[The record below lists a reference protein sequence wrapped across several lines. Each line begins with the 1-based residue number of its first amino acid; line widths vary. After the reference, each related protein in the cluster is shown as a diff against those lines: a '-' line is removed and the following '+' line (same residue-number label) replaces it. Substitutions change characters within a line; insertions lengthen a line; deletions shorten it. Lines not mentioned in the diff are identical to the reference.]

1 MSAVVD
7 AAVTTALKND
17 ATLTALAPGGFF
29 RDVAPEAVVSAAV
42 SDPSQVFG
50 ILTLQSEI
58 PQDAFDNKPLDETR
72 LLVKFVS
79 PSTSSV
85 GAQAALDRA
94 VAVLE
99 ALSGT
104 VVSNFAITC
113 SKRAERMAYVE
124 EDGPVFW
131 QHRGVSWL
139 IVSSPTS

>member
-1 MSAVVD
+1 MSALVD

-17 ATLTALAPGGFF
+17 ATLATLAPGGFF
-29 RDVAPEAVVSAAV
+29 RDVAPEAVVSAAI

-50 ILTLQSEI
+50 ILTLQSEV
-58 PQDAFDNKPLDETR
+58 PQDAFDNKPLDDAL

-104 VVSNFAITC
+104 VVSGFAITC
-113 SKRAERMAYVE
+113 SKRAERIAYVE

-131 QHRGVSWL
+131 QHRGVSWR

>member
-1 MSAVVD
+1 MSALVD
-7 AAVTTALKND
+7 TAVTNALKTD
-17 ATLTALAPGGFF
+17 ATLATLAPGGIF
-29 RDVAPEAVVSAAV
+29 RDVAPEAVVTSAV

-50 ILTLQSEI
+50 IITLQSEV
-58 PQDAFDNKPLDETR
+58 PLDAFDNKPLDEAR

-104 VVSNFAITC
+104 VVSGFAITC

-124 EDGPVFW
+124 NDGPVFW

-139 IVSSPTS
+139 VVSSPTS

>member
-1 MSAVVD
+1 MSALVD
-7 AAVTTALKND
+7 TAVTNALKTD
-17 ATLTALAPGGFF
+17 STLATLAPGGIF
-29 RDVAPEAVVSAAV
+29 RDVAPEAVVSAAK

-50 ILTLQSEI
+50 IITLQSEV
-58 PQDAFDNKPLDETR
+58 PLDAFDNKPLDETR
-72 LLVKFVS
+72 LLVKFIT

-85 GAQAALDRA
+85 GAQTALDRA

-104 VVSNFAITC
+104 VVSGFAITC

-124 EDGPVFW
+124 NDGPVFW

-139 IVSSPTS
+139 VVSSPTS

>member
-1 MSAVVD
+1 MSALVD
-7 AAVTTALKND
+7 TAVTNALKTD
-17 ATLTALAPGGFF
+17 STLATLAPGGIF
-29 RDVAPEAVVSAAV
+29 RDVAPEAVVSAAK

-50 ILTLQSEI
+50 IITLQSEV
-58 PQDAFDNKPLDETR
+58 PLDAFDNKPLDETR
-72 LLVKFVS
+72 LLVKFIS

-85 GAQAALDRA
+85 GAQTALDRA

-104 VVSNFAITC
+104 VVSGFAITC

-124 EDGPVFW
+124 NDGPVFW

-139 IVSSPTS
+139 VVSSPTS

>member
-1 MSAVVD
+1 MSALVD
-7 AAVTTALKND
+7 LAVTNALKND
-17 ATLTALAPGGFF
+17 ATLATLAPGGLY
-29 RDVAPEAVVSAAV
+29 RDVAPEAVVSAAI

-50 ILTLQSEI
+50 VITLQSEV
-58 PQDAFDNKPLDETR
+58 PQDAFDNKPLDEAR

-104 VVSNFAITC
+104 VVSGFAITC

-124 EDGPVFW
+124 NDGPVFW